1 MKQAFN
7 RIFPSTASESPT
19 ETPTTPGFSAAP
31 ASAGRVCPECASP
44 AEPDQDWCLECG
56 ARLEEPTSKWQQP
69 AAIMASVA
77 LIFVAAIAL
86 ALSEVA
92 KDAEIA
98 KANTVKRYVAAPPP
112 VATTPPAPAA
122 PTPAET
128 DTTPST
134 SDNPTDDA
142 GADTT
147 TDDGSS
153 TDSSTPAPD
162 DGSGLTDTSGGGY
175 IPPPADDNTST
186 TPAAPAE
193 AEAWPEDKKGWTVIL
208 LSTTSKDEATQL
220 ALKARGK
227 GVPAGI
233 LQSDTYKNLSSGLW
247 MVWAGRFG
255 SENEAY
261 SAATTY
267 SGKGFDGESVE
278 YIRKKAA
285 DNTGS
290 DGSDGGDG
298 TSTTPT
304 TPTTD
309 GG

>member
-1 MKQAFN
+1 
-7 RIFPSTASESPT
+7 
-19 ETPTTPGFSAAP
+19 
-31 ASAGRVCPECASP
+31 VCPECASP

-56 ARLEEPTSKWQQP
+56 ARLEQPGSKWQQP

-98 KANTVKRYVAAPPP
+98 KAKTVKRYVAAPPP
-112 VATTPPAPAA
+112 PAATTPPTPAA

-128 DTTPST
+128 DSTPST

-147 TDDGSS
+147 TDDGSGS
-153 TDSSTPAPD
+153 TDDGSTD
-162 DGSGLTDTSGGGY
+162 TSGLTDDTGGGY
-175 IPPPADDNTST
+175 IPPPADPGTTDT

-208 LSTTSKDEATQL
+208 LSTTSKDEATEL
-220 ALKARGK
+220 ALKARDK

-267 SGKGFDGESVE
+267 SGKGYDGESVE
-278 YIRKKAA
+278 YVRKKAA
-285 DNTGS
+285 DDSG
-290 DGSDGGDG
+290 DGSDDGSDG